1 MAESLLLPVV
11 CRVAGKA
18 ADVLV
23 QSITHMWGV
32 DDDRRKLER
41 HLLAVQSLLADAE
54 VKSENNPAVRRWM
67 KDLKA
72 VAYRAD
78 DVLDDFQYEALHREA
93 QSHRSMT
100 SKVQSYFFTLH
111 NRLVFRHKASR
122 DLKNVLDK
130 IDGLVTEMNK
140 FGFMERTEVPHALYR
155 QTHSALDGSAE
166 IFGRDED
173 KEALV
178 KLLLDQQDQQNVQV
192 LPIIGMGGLG
202 KTTLAKMV
210 YSDFRVQKH
219 FDVKIWCS
227 VSENF
232 EATAVV
238 RSVIQLATNGTCAL
252 PDTIELLRGKLQE
265 IIGRKRYLLVLDDV
279 WNEEQQRWDDDL
291 KPLLCSSIGGLGSMI
306 VVTSRSQ
313 QVASIMGTLPPYEL
327 ACLSEDVSWELFSQK
342 AFSKG
347 VQEQGEF
354 VMFGRCIVNKCK
366 GLPLALKTMG
376 GLMSSKQA
384 LQDWKAIAESN
395 ISDTSRGKD
404 EVLSILELSYRH
416 LSSEMKQCFAFC
428 AVFPKDYWM
437 EKDKLVQLWM
447 ANSYIHDEGAMDL
460 AQKGEFIFNELAWRS
475 FLQDVDVK
483 PFSNAVV
490 CKMHDLMHDLAKYV
504 MDDCVSAEA
513 LIQKKTSMEDVHHM
527 IMSSCKLE
535 EISGLLKGTLSLRTL
550 LTQSK
555 LRDLKKFKL
564 TSLRALCCIDSAF
577 IHNPLI
583 NTIHLRYLD
592 LSESDIVRLPNS
604 LCMLYNLQTL
614 RLERCC
620 YLRYL
625 PEGITTLRKLN
636 HLYLCGCDNLE
647 RMPPKLSLLH
657 NLRTLTTFVVAE
669 NGDGS
674 GVEELKDLRQ
684 LGHKLELY
692 NLRKLKSGSKANL
705 HEKQKLSE
713 LRLYWGRHQDYKP
726 SNDVIS
732 NNVEEVLES
741 LAPHGEL
748 KILEVHG
755 YSGHEISQWMRDPQM
770 FRCLRALA
778 IANCPRCKD
787 LPIVW
792 LSSLEHL
799 CLSCMGS
806 LTTLC
811 KNVDVEGEAY
821 NTSLQI
827 FPKLKILEL
836 SHLPKLEKWAE
847 NSAGEPY
854 SSVMFPQLEELRIDN
869 CSKLAHLP
877 ESAALTHLSFSFVK
891 RTRSFCS
898 NDSAEGLV
906 PMSIS
911 LGSCPSLVSLEVGM
925 LANVVMPLDDQQS
938 QNQRSVDTLRSLKLL
953 GDDAFVSMFN
963 FSKLQLGLGDCLAF
977 VEKLDISGCDSIL
990 RWPVEELH
998 FLPLLRSLT
1007 ISLENLEDT
1016 GLSYEEILPLP
1027 RLERLYIHFCNSL
1040 LEIPKLPASLVELE
1054 ICWCKSLTAL
1064 PSNLGNLAKLS
1075 WFRLHSCQ
1083 GLKALPDVMNGLT
1096 SLEVLTILRC
1106 PGIEKFPESFLQQL
1120 QALKC
1125 LQIKDCPELQRRCRQ
1140 CGEYF
1145 DLVSSIPR
1153 KHIPAAEPKR
1163 EKSLKRFL
1171 RHC

>member
-1 MAESLLLPVV
+1 
-11 CRVAGKA
+11 
-18 ADVLV
+18 
-23 QSITHMWGV
+23 
-32 DDDRRKLER
+32 
-41 HLLAVQSLLADAE
+41 
-54 VKSENNPAVRRWM
+54 
-67 KDLKA
+67 
-72 VAYRAD
+72 
-78 DVLDDFQYEALHREA
+78 
-93 QSHRSMT
+93 
-100 SKVQSYFFTLH
+100 
-111 NRLVFRHKASR
+111 
-122 DLKNVLDK
+122 
-130 IDGLVTEMNK
+130 
-140 FGFMERTEVPHALYR
+140 
-155 QTHSALDGSAE
+155 
-166 IFGRDED
+166 
-173 KEALV
+173 
-178 KLLLDQQDQQNVQV
+178 
-192 LPIIGMGGLG
+192 MGGLG
-202 KTTLAKMV
+202 KTTLVKMV
-210 YSDFRVQKH
+210 YSDCRVQKH
-219 FDVKIWCS
+219 FDVKMWYC

-238 RSVIQLATNGTCAL
+238 RSVIQLATNGTCSL

-265 IIGRKRYLLVLDDV
+265 VIGQKRYLLVLDDV
-279 WNEEQQRWDDDL
+279 WNEEQQKWDDDL
-291 KPLLCSSIGGLGSMI
+291 KPLLCSSIGGFGSMI
-306 VVTSRSQ
+306 VVTSRSR

-327 ACLSEDVSWELFSQK
+327 ACLSEDASWELFSQK

-347 VQEQGEF
+347 VQEQEEF

-376 GLMSSKQA
+376 GLMSSKQQV
-384 LQDWKAIAESN
+384 QDWEAIAESN

-404 EVLSILELSYRH
+404 EVLSILKLSYRH

-428 AVFPKDYWM
+428 AVFPKDYLM
-437 EKDKLVQLWM
+437 EKDKLVQLWI
-447 ANSYIHDEGAMDL
+447 ANSYIHGEGTMDL

-475 FLQDVDVK
+475 FLQDVDVQS
-483 PFSNAVV
+483 FSKEIL
-490 CKMHDLMHDLAKYV
+490 CKMHDLMHDLAKDV
-504 MDDCVSAEA
+504 TDECASAEE
-513 LIQKKTSMEDVHHM
+513 LIQKKTPMEDVYHM
-527 IMSSCKLE
+527 IMSDCKLE
-535 EISGLLKGTLSLRTL
+535 EISGLKGTLSLRTL
-550 LTQSK
+550 LTQSR

-564 TSLRALCCIDSAF
+564 TSLRALCCIDPAF
-577 IHNPLI
+577 IHSPRI
-583 NTIHLRYLD
+583 NTSHLRYLD

-604 LCMLYNLQTL
+604 LCMLYNLQSL
-614 RLERCC
+614 RLDQCR

-625 PEGITTLRKLN
+625 PEGITTLRKLS
-636 HLYLCGCDNLE
+636 HLYLCGCENLE
-647 RMPPKLSLLH
+647 RMPPKLSLLC
-657 NLRTLTTFVVAE
+657 NLRTLTTFVVDDT
-669 NGDGS
+669 GDGF
-674 GVEELKDLRQ
+674 GIEELRDMRQ

-692 NLRKLKSGSKANL
+692 NLRKVKSGSKANL

-713 LRLYWGRHQDYKP
+713 LRLYWGRDQDYKP
-726 SNDVIS
+726 LNDVIS

-755 YSGHEISQWMRDPQM
+755 YSGHEISRWMRDPQM
-770 FRCLRALA
+770 FRCLRALG
-778 IANCPRCKD
+778 IANCPRCKN

-799 CLSCMGS
+799 YLSCMGS

-827 FPKLKILEL
+827 FPKLKILKL

-891 RTRSFCS
+891 RARLCCCM
-898 NDSAEGLV
+898 DSAEGLV

-925 LANVVMPLDDQQS
+925 LADVVMLFDDQQS
-938 QNQRSVDTLRSLKLL
+938 QSQRSVDTLRNLKLS
-953 GDDAFVSMFN
+953 GDDAFVSIFN
-963 FSKLQLGLGDCLAF
+963 ISKLQLGLGDCFAF
-977 VEKLDISGCDSIL
+977 LEELDISGCDSIL
-990 RWPVEELH
+990 RWPVEELRC
-998 FLPLLRSLT
+998 LPLLRSLS
-1007 ISLENLEDT
+1007 ICLKNLEGT
-1016 GLSYEEILPLP
+1016 GSSYEEILPLP
-1027 RLERLYIHFCNSL
+1027 RLEKLYIHFCHSL
-1040 LEIPKLPASLVELE
+1040 LEIPKLPASLVEVE
-1054 ICWCKSLTAL
+1054 ICWCKSLIAL
-1064 PSNLGNLAKLS
+1064 PSNLGNLAKLR

-1106 PGIEKFPESFLQQL
+1106 PGIEKFPEGLLQRL
-1120 QALKC
+1120 QDLKC
-1125 LQIKDCPELQRRCRQ
+1125 LQIKDCPELQRRYGQ
-1140 CGEYF
+1140 GWEYF

>member
-1 MAESLLLPVV
+1 
-11 CRVAGKA
+11 
-18 ADVLV
+18 
-23 QSITHMWGV
+23 
-32 DDDRRKLER
+32 
-41 HLLAVQSLLADAE
+41 
-54 VKSENNPAVRRWM
+54 
-67 KDLKA
+67 
-72 VAYRAD
+72 
-78 DVLDDFQYEALHREA
+78 
-93 QSHRSMT
+93 
-100 SKVQSYFFTLH
+100 
-111 NRLVFRHKASR
+111 
-122 DLKNVLDK
+122 
-130 IDGLVTEMNK
+130 
-140 FGFMERTEVPHALYR
+140 
-155 QTHSALDGSAE
+155 
-166 IFGRDED
+166 
-173 KEALV
+173 
-178 KLLLDQQDQQNVQV
+178 
-192 LPIIGMGGLG
+192 MGGLG
-202 KTTLAKMV
+202 KTTLVKMV
-210 YSDFRVQKH
+210 YSDYRVQKH
-219 FDVKIWCS
+219 FDVKMWYC

-238 RSVIQLATNGTCAL
+238 RSVIQLATNGTCSL

-265 IIGRKRYLLVLDDV
+265 VIGQKRYLLVLDDV
-279 WNEEQQRWDDDL
+279 WNEEQQKWDDDL
-291 KPLLCSSIGGLGSMI
+291 KPLLCSSIGGFGSMI
-306 VVTSRSQ
+306 VVTSRSR

-327 ACLSEDVSWELFSQK
+327 ACLSEDASWELFSQK

-347 VQEQGEF
+347 VQEQEEF

-376 GLMSSKQA
+376 GLMSSKQQV
-384 LQDWKAIAESN
+384 QDWEAIAESN

-404 EVLSILELSYRH
+404 EVLSILKLSYRH

-428 AVFPKDYWM
+428 AAFPKDYLM
-437 EKDKLVQLWM
+437 EKDKL
-447 ANSYIHDEGAMDL
+447 GTMDL

-475 FLQDVDVK
+475 FLQDVDVQS
-483 PFSNAVV
+483 FSKEIL
-490 CKMHDLMHDLAKYV
+490 CKMHDLMHDLAKDV
-504 MDDCVSAEA
+504 TDECASAEE
-513 LIQKKTSMEDVHHM
+513 LIQKKTPMEDVYHM
-527 IMSSCKLE
+527 IMSDCKLE
-535 EISGLLKGTLSLRTL
+535 EISGLKGTLSLRTL
-550 LTQSK
+550 LTQSR

-564 TSLRALCCIDSAF
+564 TSLRALCCIDPAF
-577 IHNPLI
+577 IHSPRI
-583 NTIHLRYLD
+583 NTSHLRYLD

-604 LCMLYNLQTL
+604 LCML
-614 RLERCC
+614 
-620 YLRYL
+620 
-625 PEGITTLRKLN
+625 KLS
-636 HLYLCGCDNLE
+636 HLYLCGCENLE
-647 RMPPKLSLLH
+647 RMPPKLSLLC
-657 NLRTLTTFVVAE
+657 NLRTLTTFVVDDT
-669 NGDGS
+669 GDGF
-674 GVEELKDLRQ
+674 GIEELRDMRQ

-692 NLRKLKSGSKANL
+692 NLRKVKSGSKANL

-713 LRLYWGRHQDYKP
+713 LRLYWGRDQDYKP
-726 SNDVIS
+726 LNDVIS

-755 YSGHEISQWMRDPQM
+755 YSGHEISRWMRDPQM
-770 FRCLRALA
+770 FRCLRALG

-799 CLSCMGS
+799 YLSCMGS

-827 FPKLKILEL
+827 FPKLKIVEL

-891 RTRSFCS
+891 RARLCRCI
-898 NDSAEGLV
+898 DSAEGLV

-925 LANVVMPLDDQQS
+925 LADVVMLFDDQQS
-938 QNQRSVDTLRSLKLL
+938 QSQRSVDTLRNLKLS
-953 GDDAFVSMFN
+953 GDDAFVSIFN
-963 FSKLQLGLGDCLAF
+963 ISKLQLGLGDCFAF
-977 VEKLDISGCDSIL
+977 LEELDISGCDSIL
-990 RWPVEELH
+990 RWPVEELRC
-998 FLPLLRSLT
+998 LPLLRSLS
-1007 ISLENLEDT
+1007 ICLKNLEGT
-1016 GLSYEEILPLP
+1016 GSSYEEILPLP
-1027 RLERLYIHFCNSL
+1027 RLEKLYIYFCHSL
-1040 LEIPKLPASLVELE
+1040 LEIPKLPASLVEVE
-1054 ICWCKSLTAL
+1054 ICWCKSLIAL
-1064 PSNLGNLAKLS
+1064 PSNLGNLAKLR

-1106 PGIEKFPESFLQQL
+1106 PGIEKFPEGLLQRL
-1120 QALKC
+1120 QDLKC
-1125 LQIKDCPELQRRCRQ
+1125 LHIKDCPELQRRYGQ
-1140 CGEYF
+1140 GWEYF